1 MPERCVSC
9 TKTSPSAHPAGRRS
23 FIQGSHGENVR
34 RNWLIL
40 AAAAATLLVL
50 AYPVNN
56 NIRYEVGVHRVSGYS
71 IAETFSHRPLTFR
84 FVSAA
89 QSWLPTLA
97 SESLAA
103 PGSLARAW
111 LFEAGFR
118 LVAALVAAAAAVL
131 LTVGLR
137 RRLGSAAWAYGL
149 AAYAGLF
156 FTAPATGEPDWWAA
170 VVAVAAVGTALLARE
185 STGGS
190 MAGALLAV
198 VALLK
203 ISSLPIA
210 LAAVMLIAAF
220 DRRRA
225 LWALASAFV
234 AGCLAVALIWWLA
247 PYEIVWLLDIR
258 AIQPAV
264 WTAGTSAELREYLA
278 NLAARWPTVALLPAF
293 FVGASRR
300 EVIAVGSATG
310 LAVLGF
316 VAQGQYYVYHAVPL
330 VVLSAVLAVHTVRR
344 SGAVL
349 RRPVLVGIVVVA
361 MLLVSSPD
369 WRLVHTD
376 GLFTATG
383 VWVLALMLLQ
393 SLAVR
398 APGALPRAA
407 VDRWAAGLVVAAM
420 LASQT
425 PWSAESLTLGTRDKT
440 VMTNLAGL
448 SAGLAGAERVR
459 QVVGEGPVVYL
470 TFGAT
475 TYLLGNPT
483 RCRYP
488 SPLFLQ
494 RPEALGRASAATR
507 GESLACLTQP
517 DARWLIWDR
526 TWLHRKGAAPD
537 LIATI
542 DGTWNCERA
551 VLVDGLTL
559 CPRREQ

>member
-1 MPERCVSC
+1 M
-9 TKTSPSAHPAGRRS
+9 
-23 FIQGSHGENVR
+23 
-34 RNWLIL
+34 
-40 AAAAATLLVL
+40 
-50 AYPVNN
+50 
-56 NIRYEVGVHRVSGYS
+56 
-71 IAETFSHRPLTFR
+71 
-84 FVSAA
+84 
-89 QSWLPTLA
+89 
-97 SESLAA
+97 
-103 PGSLARAW
+103 
-111 LFEAGFR
+111 
-118 LVAALVAAAAAVL
+118 AAAAAVL
-131 LTVGLR
+131 LTVRLR

-278 NLAARWPTVALLPAF
+278 NLAARWPTVAVLPAF

-300 EVIAVGSATG
+300 EVIAVGGATG

-361 MLLVSSPD
+361 MLVFGVRAVVAALRGEQVGPGHVVD
-369 WRLVHTD
+369 VDVVAGVGPVAVHLGGRTGQHRLGED
-376 GLFTATG
+376 GDHAG
-383 VWVLALMLLQ
+383 
-393 SLAVR
+393 LAVR
-398 APGALPRAA
+398 ILPRAVHIGRRDVRA
-407 VDRWAAGLVVAAM
+407 IQVVQIAEHVEVD
-420 LASQT
+420 
-425 PWSAESLTLGTRDKT
+425 
-440 VMTNLAGL
+440 LAGH
-448 SAGLAGAERVR
+448 LA
-459 QVVGEGPVVYL
+459 
-470 TFGAT
+470 
-475 TYLLGNPT
+475 
-483 RCRYP
+483 
-488 SPLFLQ
+488 
-494 RPEALGRASAATR
+494 
-507 GESLACLTQP
+507 
-517 DARWLIWDR
+517 
-526 TWLHRKGAAPD
+526 
-537 LIATI
+537 
-542 DGTWNCERA
+542 
-551 VLVDGLTL
+551 
-559 CPRREQ
+559 RRIR

>member
-9 TKTSPSAHPAGRRS
+9 TKTSPSAHPASRRS
-23 FIQGSHGENVR
+23 FIEDSHGENVR

-40 AAAAATLLVL
+40 AAAAATLLVP

-278 NLAARWPTVALLPAF
+278 NLGPMADGGV
-293 FVGASRR
+293 
-300 EVIAVGSATG
+300 AVG
-310 LAVLGF
+310 L
-316 VAQGQYYVYHAVPL
+316 
-330 VVLSAVLAVHTVRR
+330 
-344 SGAVL
+344 L
-349 RRPVLVGIVVVA
+349 RRCVQA
-361 MLLVSSPD
+361 
-369 WRLVHTD
+369 
-376 GLFTATG
+376 
-383 VWVLALMLLQ
+383 
-393 SLAVR
+393 
-398 APGALPRAA
+398 
-407 VDRWAAGLVVAAM
+407 
-420 LASQT
+420 
-425 PWSAESLTLGTRDKT
+425 
-440 VMTNLAGL
+440 
-448 SAGLAGAERVR
+448 
-459 QVVGEGPVVYL
+459 
-470 TFGAT
+470 
-475 TYLLGNPT
+475 
-483 RCRYP
+483 
-488 SPLFLQ
+488 
-494 RPEALGRASAATR
+494 
-507 GESLACLTQP
+507 
-517 DARWLIWDR
+517 
-526 TWLHRKGAAPD
+526 
-537 LIATI
+537 
-542 DGTWNCERA
+542 
-551 VLVDGLTL
+551 
-559 CPRREQ
+559 